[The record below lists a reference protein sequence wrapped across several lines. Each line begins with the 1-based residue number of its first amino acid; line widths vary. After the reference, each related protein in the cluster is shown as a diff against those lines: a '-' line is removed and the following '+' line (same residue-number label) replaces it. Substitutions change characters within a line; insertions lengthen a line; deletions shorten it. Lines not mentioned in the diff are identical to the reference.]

1 MISEKNDA
9 TPNVEKKVY
18 SIKEV
23 CYVLNLSRPT
33 VMKLIDTGKLGHIK
47 AWGRIIIPVDDVDN
61 YLEKNRAWIE
71 TIRTRFEKGE
81 E

>member
-23 CYVLNLSRPT
+23 CYALNLSRPT
-33 VMKLIDTGKLGHIK
+33 VMKLIGTGKLGHIK
-47 AWGRIIIPVDDVDN
+47 AWGRIIIPVDDVN
-61 YLEKNRAWIE
+61 KYLEKNRA
-71 TIRTRFEKGE
+71 
-81 E
+81 